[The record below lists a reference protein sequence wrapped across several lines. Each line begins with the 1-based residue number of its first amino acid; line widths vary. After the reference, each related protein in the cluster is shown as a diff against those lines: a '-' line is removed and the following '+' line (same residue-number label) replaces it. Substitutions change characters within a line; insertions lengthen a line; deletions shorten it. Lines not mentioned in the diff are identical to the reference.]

1 MSMRKIFA
9 TSRQVLVD
17 RDRFAHLKSL
27 EFRHLGYLRAAEA
40 MGLKAIEHRRLYQ
53 AARTGP
59 GLEASYQL
67 GWLDCL
73 STYNELALKMVQQV
87 LDSHPGHDS
96 DTAGPILKGQLCLH
110 RVQGCMC
117 LVIASEETT

>member
-17 RDRFAHLKSL
+17 RDRLARLNSL

-40 MGLKAIEHRRLYQ
+40 MGLKQLKHQRLYQ
-53 AARTGP
+53 DAKTRP
-59 GLEASYQL
+59 GLSEASYQL

-73 STYNELALKMVQQV
+73 HTYNELALKMVQQV
-87 LDSHPGHDS
+87 LDAYPDHDS
-96 DTAGPILKGQLCLH
+96 DTTGPIRKGQLCLH
-110 RVQGCMC
+110 KVQGCMC
-117 LVIASEETT
+117 LVVASEET